1 MNCHD
6 IFSYTWHLNLC
17 YLIFD
22 ASALHRI
29 CVFFMLVVILIL
41 LLSYNGCHVW
51 FFWGCLKGGWCVFC
65 ACAKKWC
72 VFFASFFVIYSR
84 QKHSTCH
91 LYFTIQIFIMFT
103 GNFWVFF
110 IFYVFFFVF
119 MLGFLVFL
127 CFQSFFWF
135 FCIFLI
141 ILFMFVLDWVEW

>member
-29 CVFFMLVVILIL
+29 CVFFVLVVVLIL

-51 FFWGCLKGGWCVFC
+51 FLWGCLKGGWCVFC

-103 GNFWVFF
+103 GN
-110 IFYVFFFVF
+110 
-119 MLGFLVFL
+119 LFLVFFLFFL
-127 CFQSFFWF
+127 CFFVLCWFFWF
-135 FCIFLI
+135 FCVFNH
-141 ILFMFVLDWVEW
+141 FFDFCVFFW

>member
-6 IFSYTWHLNLC
+6 IFSYTWHLNSC

-29 CVFFMLVVILIL
+29 CVFFMLVVIL

-51 FFWGCLKGGWCVFC
+51 FFLGGVSREDGVFF
-65 ACAKKWC
+65 AHVQKNG
-72 VFFASFFVIYSR
+72 VYFFASFFVIYSR

-110 IFYVFFFVF
+110 IFYVFFCLYVGFFGFFVF
-119 MLGFLVFL
+119 SVI
-127 CFQSFFWF
+127 FWF

>member
-29 CVFFMLVVILIL
+29 CVFFLCWLWFYYWVIMVV
-41 LLSYNGCHVW
+41 LSGFLGGVSREDGVFFAHVQKNGVY
-51 FFWGCLKGGWCVFC
+51 
-65 ACAKKWC
+65 
-72 VFFASFFVIYSR
+72 FFASFFVIYSR

-110 IFYVFFFVF
+110 IFYVF
-119 MLGFLVFL
+119 LSL
-127 CFQSFFWF
+127 CWVFWF
-135 FCIFLI
+135 FCVFNHFLI
-141 ILFMFVLDWVEW
+141 FFVFFW